1 MALLESIR
9 PTGYGHRVGTHLRS
23 LASQLIDNVIAWNL
37 TRITRNELSRLS
49 DEQLDDIGLTRE
61 EIGSIRN

>member
-23 LASQLIDNVIAWNL
+23 LASQLIDDVVAWN
-37 TRITRNELSRLS
+37 RARVTRNELSRLS
-49 DEQLDDIGLTRE
+49 DHDLRDIGLTRE
-61 EIGSIRN
+61 DVESIRR